1 MRMAETAET
10 AETAG
15 PPTGDGPAA
24 PAAPP
29 MSKNQAKKQRRLERR
44 KAAQAEKKLRRKE
57 QKKEAQAARREEAHR
72 KFEAMTPEEQKE
84 YKLGAVR
91 ARRERME
98 RKKEA
103 QARRQDACTSGQK
116 VVLDLD
122 FQGMMHEGE
131 CRSLA
136 GQVVRCHAANKRSST
151 PFQLHLC
158 SLGGTT
164 LTQLQKMPGF
174 EKWPV
179 VRERRPYIEVFQ
191 GRRQDLVYLT
201 ADSENELTGLD
212 PTKVY
217 IVGGLGGSARTG

>member
-1 MRMAETAET
+1 M
-10 AETAG
+10 
-15 PPTGDGPAA
+15 
-24 PAAPP
+24 
-29 MSKNQAKKQRRLERR
+29 
-44 KAAQAEKKLRRKE
+44 
-57 QKKEAQAARREEAHR
+57 
-72 KFEAMTPEEQKE
+72 
-84 YKLGAVR
+84 GAVQ

-103 QARRQDACTSGQK
+103 QARRQDACASGQK